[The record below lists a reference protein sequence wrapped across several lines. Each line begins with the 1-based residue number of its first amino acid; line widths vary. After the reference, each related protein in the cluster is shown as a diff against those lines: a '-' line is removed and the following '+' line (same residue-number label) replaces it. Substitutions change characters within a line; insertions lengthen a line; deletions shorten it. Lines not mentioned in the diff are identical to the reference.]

1 MLKQTVSNKEF
12 ISDAYRELLKREPDE
27 EGLQYW
33 IDDIEERGESRENVI
48 SNIKLSEEYK
58 NLQK

>member
-1 MLKQTVSNKEF
+1 MLKQSVSNKDF
-12 ISDAYRELLKREPDE
+12 ISDTYRELLKREPDE

-33 IDDIEERGESRENVI
+33 IDDIEKRGESREDVI

-58 NLQK
+58 NLKE